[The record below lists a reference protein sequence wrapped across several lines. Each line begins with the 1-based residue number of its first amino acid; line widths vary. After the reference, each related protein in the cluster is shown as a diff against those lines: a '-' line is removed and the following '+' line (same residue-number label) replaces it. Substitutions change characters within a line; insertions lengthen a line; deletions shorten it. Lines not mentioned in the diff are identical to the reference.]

1 MSDRKMSDMIDAHSG
16 FFQTVTSI
24 HTMAAELRVSDK
36 HIFDA
41 SHVSYFQSNMLVA
54 FFSVSFIPK
63 YFILVPGLIL
73 SKSNI

>member
-41 SHVSYFQSNMLVA
+41 SHVSYFQSNMFVA
-54 FFSVSFIPK
+54 FFAVSFIPK